1 MTDYQLDEPSNK
13 FVEFVRVRSSDFP
26 FFPEAIILYNSTTRG
41 NNYDKISYRQ
51 VNMLQGQSFLYIAA
65 FTVQLG
71 FKMKDVRV
79 ANERLLQIITT
90 TGSTVTIIRKKR
102 GNNHNI
108 ALRRHFSRNFQ
119 CNKRL

>member
-13 FVEFVRVRSSDFP
+13 FVEFVRVRPSDFP
-26 FFPEAIILYNSTTRG
+26 FFPEAIILYNSTTR
-41 NNYDKISYRQ
+41 
-51 VNMLQGQSFLYIAA
+51 A

-79 ANERLLQIITT
+79 ANVRLLRIITT

-102 GNNHNI
+102 GNI
-108 ALRRHFSRNFQ
+108 QQRYKIFEGDGYDLEVTRTYLES
-119 CNKRL
+119 